1 MSSVL
6 KDFSDAT
13 TALVRETARRVVSLN
28 GRERGSLSGIV
39 IAPGIIVTAE
49 EALERDGDVEV
60 TLPDGQAATASVVG
74 RDPTTDI
81 AVLRVSGADIA
92 AAPGAARPEA
102 GAIVVGVGRVGKDV
116 VAALGSLAHVG
127 DAWHSSHGGL
137 IELMIRAD
145 ITLRPATEGGALVDA
160 GGNLVGMAVFGPRRR
175 VIAIP
180 QATLTRVSEHILA
193 HGSVARGY
201 VGVSVQAVAGADQAG
216 PGAIVVGLDQDGPA
230 KSAGILLGD
239 IVRTWNGEPVTGTRS
254 IIDRLGPSSVGQV
267 ARLALSRAGNPV
279 EVSVTVAARRTA

>member
-39 IAPGIIVTAE
+39 IRPGIIVTAE

-92 AAPGAARPEA
+92 AAPGAARPEP

-160 GGNLVGMAVFGPRRR
+160 GVPKEHAEVYSEAIRRGGTLV
-175 VIAIP
+175 
-180 QATLTRVSEHILA
+180 T
-193 HGSVARGY
+193 
-201 VGVSVQAVAGADQAG
+201 
-216 PGAIVVGLDQDGPA
+216 
-230 KSAGILLGD
+230 
-239 IVRTWNGEPVTGTRS
+239 VRAE
-254 IIDRLGPSSVGQV
+254 DAQV
-267 ARLALSRAGNPV
+267 ARVNSILDQHMPIDP
-279 EVSVTVAARRTA
+279 AARREEYRKAGWKGYDPKAEPYTLSDAERERIRAPYSRS